1 MKNTLLFSLLIL
13 TFSCT
18 KGKADKSIQPDNS
31 KEQKTPIEEN
41 YSLPLDA
48 ETPLWNYYSQ
58 HAEIDGK
65 PKLIWFNP
73 NRYSIDYFDIQ
84 SQTLERKVKID
95 INGPNAVPGMGLNSS
110 IKFINEDT
118 VVLYS
123 GPLRQ
128 IFLTDISGEVYK
140 KIDLSDYPS
149 GFGSIALNTSIAYR
163 KGSVYMQVLPII
175 PIDIPENFNPKYN
188 KIAKIDLSD
197 GSVKEFEIDY
207 PAVYSDK
214 NIPQQLKMMSIIYNK
229 KIDKFIINYPLSDDL
244 YVTDFESGVE
254 RYPASS
260 ELVGEV
266 IPIDRRNSEIE
277 PSRIQNSYYWMNDSY
292 EGLIFDEEN
301 ELYLRT
307 VRKGITLEQLNNR
320 DFVTDTQI
328 LIFNKE
334 FEQVGQINERGPT
347 FDYSFFFDKKFY
359 WNKDIQKYNLEAGN
373 EDEIFFQSRDLTF

>member
-1 MKNTLLFSLLIL
+1 MREIIFIYLIL
-13 TFSCT
+13 ISFSCT
-18 KGKADKSIQPDNS
+18 NGKADKANQENTFKS
-31 KEQKTPIEEN
+31 KSLSLAEN

-58 HAEIDGK
+58 HAEVDGK

-128 IFLTDISGEVYK
+128 IFLSDISGEVYK

-163 KGSVYMQVLPII
+163 KGSVYMQVSPII
-175 PIDIPENFNPKYN
+175 PIEIPENFNPKYN

-214 NIPQQLKMMSIIYNK
+214 NISQQLKMMSIIYNK
-229 KIDKFIINYPLSDDL
+229 KIDKFVISYPLSDDL
-244 YVTDFESGVE
+244 YVTDFESGIK

-266 IPIDRRNSEIE
+266 IPIDRTNSEIE

-320 DFVTDTQI
+320 NFVTDTQI
-328 LIFNKE
+328 LIFNKD
-334 FEQVGQINERGPT
+334 FEPVGQINERGPT

>member
-1 MKNTLLFSLLIL
+1 MREFLFVFLIL
-13 TFSCT
+13 IASSCT
-18 KGKADKSIQPDNS
+18 NGKADKAIQYDDS
-31 KEQKTPIEEN
+31 KAQSSSLAEN

-149 GFGSIALNTSIAYR
+149 GFGSIELNTSIAYR

-175 PIDIPENFNPKYN
+175 PIEIPENFNPKYN
-188 KIAKIDLSD
+188 RIAKIDLSD

-214 NIPQQLKMMSIIYNK
+214 NISQQLKMISIIYNG
-229 KIDKFIINYPLSDDL
+229 KIDKFIISYPLSDDL
-244 YVTDFESGVE
+244 YVTDFESGVKH
-254 RYPASS
+254 YPASS
-260 ELVGEV
+260 ELVGEL

-277 PSRIQNSYYWMNDSY
+277 PSRIQNTYYWINDSY
-292 EGLIFDEEN
+292 EGLVFDEEN

-307 VRKGITLEQLNNR
+307 VRNGITLEQLNNR
-320 DFVTDTQI
+320 DFVSDRQL
-328 LIFNKE
+328 LIFNKD
-334 FEQVGQINERGPT
+334 FKQIGKIQDRGSSYY
-347 FDYSFFFDKKFY
+347 YSFFFDNKFY

-373 EDEIFFQSRDLTF
+373 EDEIFFQSRELTF